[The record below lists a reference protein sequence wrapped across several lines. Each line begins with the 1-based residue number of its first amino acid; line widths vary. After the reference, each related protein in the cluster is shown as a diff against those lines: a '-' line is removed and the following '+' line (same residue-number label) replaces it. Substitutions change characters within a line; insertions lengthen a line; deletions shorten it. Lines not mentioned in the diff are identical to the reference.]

1 MSIETNQFHRLD
13 AKNAK
18 KNTLGFLGV
27 LCVSA
32 VDRGFLSA
40 VPNVH
45 HVSILHDVVFAF
57 EAQGAFGSGIR
68 FRSRF

>member
-40 VPNVH
+40 VH